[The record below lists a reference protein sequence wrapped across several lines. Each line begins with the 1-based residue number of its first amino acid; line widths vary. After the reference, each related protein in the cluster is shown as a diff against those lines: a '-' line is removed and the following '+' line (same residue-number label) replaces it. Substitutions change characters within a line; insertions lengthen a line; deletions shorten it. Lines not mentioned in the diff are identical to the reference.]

1 MFKNLI
7 AAAVVILSLITG
19 CTSRD
24 KGSASTAAAPD
35 FTLQDLSGRKVSLSG
50 LKGSVVLLEF
60 WATWCPPCRTSI
72 PGLER
77 LHREYGDKGLKI
89 LAISVDE
96 GGIDKVRKFVADYK
110 ITYPVLKGTDDV
122 SSRYQVRMIP
132 ALFLVDKQGIIRKQY
147 LMGGNDDELEN
158 EIKALL

>member
-1 MFKNLI
+1 MFNKLLT
-7 AAAVVILSLITG
+7 AAIVLLVLFTG
-19 CTSRD
+19 CTSKE
-24 KGSASTAAAPD
+24 KGNATAAAPD
-35 FTLQDLSGRKVSLSG
+35 FTLEDLSGKKVRLSG
-50 LKGSVVLLEF
+50 LKGSVVLVEF

-77 LHREYGDKGLKI
+77 LHKEYGGKGLTI

-96 GGIDKVRKFVADYK
+96 GGWDKVKDFIAEHK
-110 ITYPVLKGTDDV
+110 ATYTVLKGTEDV

-132 ALFLVDKQGIIRKQY
+132 AMYLVDKQGIVKKQF
-147 LMGGNDDELEN
+147 LGGGSEEDLER